1 MVLSELLA
9 TLRAEGL
16 MAKAHQ
22 VHHAIAVGHVPRPER
37 DGSGRY
43 RFTTTDVRACRRYLS
58 NVPRPGRKKAATTT
72 TAPS

>member
-16 MAKAHQ
+16 TAKAHQ
-22 VHHAIAVGHVPRPER
+22 VHHAIAAGYVPRPER

-43 RFTTTDVRACRRYLS
+43 RFSASDVRACRSYLT
-58 NVPRPGRKKAATTT
+58 NVPRPGRKKAVS
-72 TAPS
+72 TAKK